1 MRSWGVEVGVVPN
14 PSSFPDGKLFG
25 KAIPHLEG
33 KKHVVRGVSPKLF
46 AALPKAFVKILHEHL
61 EKTEKG
67 GFKATDIDEE
77 GNLIHREEGS
87 KIALFCLLNQSA
99 ANLGPDVA
107 PDDNLVRSI
116 NGTWKDRMTGL
127 YALALTA
134 NSTCNAR
141 TVLMSDYF
149 RAPANEDEQELD
161 EAHDF
166 DPKTPE
172 LKQYLADHPHLA
184 HYIDL
189 KVCTTF
195 NARKGIEVFD
205 NLCEQRA
212 SVMFPD
218 MFPTIPT
225 GTPKNY
231 NRRLYDVDG
240 LYGNVL
246 HFGLVSSWEE
256 VPTDSSGKLHPGSVV
271 FFNEGFTVM
280 PFLLTFAVYKKEK
293 DRVRFLSSAN
303 SGDAVTKIYQLA
315 KEFDVLEWYSIE
327 YDDQTDTAK
336 FVIDP
341 WMTDKHLA
349 AHNLINKK
357 YRLKLSNLAK
367 KEWNR
372 RESAEKHDERKKRA
386 RVAMRK
392 KRALLKKE
400 RKNSPKD
407 PKP

>member
-1 MRSWGVEVGVVPN
+1 M
-14 PSSFPDGKLFG
+14 
-25 KAIPHLEG
+25 
-33 KKHVVRGVSPKLF
+33 
-46 AALPKAFVKILHEHL
+46 
-61 EKTEKG
+61 
-67 GFKATDIDEE
+67 
-77 GNLIHREEGS
+77 
-87 KIALFCLLNQSA
+87 
-99 ANLGPDVA
+99 
-107 PDDNLVRSI
+107 
-116 NGTWKDRMTGL
+116 
-127 YALALTA
+127 
-134 NSTCNAR
+134 
-141 TVLMSDYF
+141 
-149 RAPANEDEQELD
+149 D
-161 EAHDF
+161 EAHAF
-166 DPKTPE
+166 DLETPE

-189 KVCTTF
+189 KICTTF
-195 NARKGIEVFD
+195 NARKVIEVFD
-205 NLCEQRA
+205 NLCELHA

-231 NRRLYDVDG
+231 NRRLYDIDG
-240 LYGNVL
+240 LYGKVL

-256 VPTDSSGKLHPGSVV
+256 VPTDASGKLHPGSVV

-280 PFLLTFAVYKKEK
+280 PFLLAFAIYKKEK
-293 DRVRFLSSAN
+293 DCVRFLSSAN

-315 KEFDVLEWYSIE
+315 KEFDVLEWYPIQ
-327 YDDQTDTAK
+327 YDEKTDTAK

-349 AHNLINKK
+349 AHDLINKK

-367 KEWNR
+367 KEWKR
-372 RESAEKHDERKKRA
+372 RESVEKHDERKKRA